1 MEYEDR
7 LNDIDVNIR
16 VAEINEIK
24 SKNHDNDSSSNDIN
38 YYYHNNDNNNNNH
51 KNNDN
56 NNDNNN
62 NKNNNNN
69 HNNNNDN
76 NNYIYNNN
84 NDYDNDR
91 SHEKPTRRNRK
102 LKSKKIKKI
111 DEGRTWGVQTLDLC
125 DGTNKNIQRN
135 KNKMTEKN
143 DSGILSK
150 LFGGTD
156 ENLKSTVLPCTDL
169 LVEIKAQGLYLLSLT
184 RTDLHA
190 PE

>member
-16 VAEINEIK
+16 VAEINEMK
-24 SKNHDNDSSSNDIN
+24 SQNHDNDSSSNDI
-38 YYYHNNDNNNNNH
+38 YYYND
-51 KNNDN
+51 

-84 NDYDNDR
+84 NDYD
-91 SHEKPTRRNRK
+91 SEKPTRRSRK
-102 LKSKKIKKI
+102 LKSKKIKKV

-150 LFGGTD
+150 LIGGTD